1 VVETQT
7 TFWVNAENSQIS
19 KTAVTWSAKDN
30 GTYILL
36 SSVCDSVVLLEG
48 GGQKLFTLII
58 VVFPFLDYEKGS
70 PAWPLCVL
78 EWSNRWPLCKLY
90 RFSSNVSDIDHIQQ
104 VAIL

>member
-1 VVETQT
+1 MVETQT

-48 GGQKLFTLII
+48 GGGGRSFLPSLLLSFHFLITR
-58 VVFPFLDYEKGS
+58 K
-70 PAWPLCVL
+70 VL
-78 EWSNRWPLCKLY
+78 LLGRY
-90 RFSSNVSDIDHIQQ
+90 VS
-104 VAIL
+104 